1 MRYSVKGLKEVRW
14 LRRRKR
20 GTKGVQGAPIL
31 EGTSKKEEEIGD
43 LLFEGIHIGNDV
55 MWLLSLGFSFRCL
68 DI

>member
-1 MRYSVKGLKEVRW
+1 
-14 LRRRKR
+14 
-20 GTKGVQGAPIL
+20 L